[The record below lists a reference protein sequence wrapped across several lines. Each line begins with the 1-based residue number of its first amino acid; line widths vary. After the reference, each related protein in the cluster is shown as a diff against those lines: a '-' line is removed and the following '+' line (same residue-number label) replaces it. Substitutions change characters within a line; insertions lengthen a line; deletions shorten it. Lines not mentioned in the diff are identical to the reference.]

1 MICKDTLM
9 MVAGGLIAGYGAA
22 RAMSEKNSI
31 KKLDVIGPLIGGGAL
46 LGFGYM
52 NYTKGKGGGGL
63 GMKPPKQMMYN
74 DGFDIVPMGG
84 MKQSAVPTPLSRE
97 KPLKVM
103 ANYTFPTLNA
113 SGNASPSYDYNH
125 IYPGFI

>member
-1 MICKDTLM
+1 MICKDTLTM
-9 MVAGGLIAGYGAA
+9 IAGGLLAGYGAA
-22 RAMSEKNSI
+22 GALGEKNGI
-31 KKLDVIGPLIGGGAL
+31 KKLEVIGPLIAGAAIL
-46 LGFGYM
+46 SFGYM
-52 NYTKGKGGGGL
+52 NYSSKNKGGY
-63 GMKPPKQMMYN
+63 GMAPKPKQMMYN
-74 DGFDIVPMGG
+74 DGFDIMPMEG
-84 MKQSAVPTPLSRE
+84 MKQSAVPTPLSSN

>member
-1 MICKDTLM
+1 M

-52 NYTKGKGGGGL
+52 NYSSKNKGGY
-63 GMKPPKQMMYN
+63 GMAPKPKQMMYN
-74 DGFDIVPMGG
+74 DGFDIMPMEG
-84 MKQSAVPTPLSRE
+84 MKQSAVPTPLSPN

-103 ANYTFPTLNA
+103 ANYTSPTLNA

>member
-1 MICKDTLM
+1 MICKDTLTM
-9 MVAGGLIAGYGAA
+9 IAGGLLAGYGAA
-22 RAMSEKNSI
+22 GALGEKNGI
-31 KKLDVIGPLIGGGAL
+31 KKLEVIGPLIAGAAIL
-46 LGFGYM
+46 SFGYM
-52 NYTKGKGGGGL
+52 NYSSKNKMGGGGL
-63 GMKPPKQMMYN
+63 GKPPKQMIDM
-74 DGFDIVPMGG
+74 PMEG
-84 MKQSAVPTPLSRE
+84 MKQSAVPTPLSPN